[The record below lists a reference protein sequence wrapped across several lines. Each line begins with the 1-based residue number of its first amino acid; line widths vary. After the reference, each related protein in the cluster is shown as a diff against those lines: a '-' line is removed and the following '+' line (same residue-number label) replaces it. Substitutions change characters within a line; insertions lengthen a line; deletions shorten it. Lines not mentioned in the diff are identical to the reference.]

1 MVSTLRHSQVW
12 FCILVCTAAVA
23 FTAHAQVMQSTSY
36 RIESDSVN
44 FEGGR
49 GTSANY
55 ALEDTGG
62 EVGSGI
68 SDSASYRLSAGYQH
82 TLVDYISLTSAA
94 NVTMSPALG
103 GVTGGTADGSTFVTV
118 TTDSA
123 AGYQLNLKAS
133 TSPAMQ
139 SGANTIPDYTPSGA
153 NPDFTFSVAGG
164 TGEFAFSPEGTD
176 ISQRY
181 KDNGASCN
189 TNSSDTALSCWDALT
204 TSDRTIAERTTGNHP
219 TGTNTTIRF
228 RTGLGANSGIV
239 NGTYIATTTLTA
251 LSL

>member
-1 MVSTLRHSQVW
+1 MVHTLRQLNIWVGVL
-12 FCILVCTAAVA
+12 FAVLA
-23 FTAHAQVMQSTSY
+23 LSATVHAQVMQSTNY

-55 ALEDTGG
+55 ILEDTGG

-68 SDSASYRLSAGYQH
+68 SDSSSYRLSAGYQH
-82 TLVDYISLTSAA
+82 TLVDYISLTAA
-94 NVTMSPALG
+94 ASVVMSPSLG
-103 GVTGGTADGSTFVTV
+103 GVTGGTANGSTTVTV

-139 SGANTIPDYTPSGA
+139 SGANTIADYTPSGA
-153 NPDFTFSVAGG
+153 NPDFTFSVAVG

-176 ISQRY
+176 IATRY
-181 KDNGASCN
+181 KDNGVSCN
-189 TNSSDTALSCWDALT
+189 TGSGDTTLSCWDALT
-204 TSDRTIAERTTGNHP
+204 TTDRTISTRATGNHP
-219 TGTNTTIRF
+219 SGIGTTIQF

-251 LSL
+251 FAL

>member
-1 MVSTLRHSQVW
+1 MATSPRQLKIFGSILLFTLALAV
-12 FCILVCTAAVA
+12 TAE
-23 FTAHAQVMQSTSY
+23 AQVMQSSSY

-55 ALEDTGG
+55 TLEDTAG

-68 SDSASYRLSAGYQH
+68 SDSASYRMSAGYQQ
-82 TLVDYISLTSAA
+82 TLVDYISLTSAQ
-94 NVTMSPALG
+94 NVTMSPSLG
-103 GVTGGTADGSTFVTV
+103 GVTGGTAAGSTAVIV

-139 SGANTIPDYTPSGA
+139 SGANTIADYTPSGA
-153 NPDFTFSVAGG
+153 NPDFTFSVGVGA
-164 TGEFAFSPEGTD
+164 GEFAFSPEGTD
-176 ISQRY
+176 IATRY
-181 KDNGASCN
+181 RDDGISCN
-189 TNSSDTALSCWDALT
+189 TSSGDTSLSCWDALT
-204 TSDRTIAERTTGNHP
+204 TSDRTISSRTTGNHP
-219 TGTNTTIRF
+219 NGITTTIQF

-251 LSL
+251 FAL

>member
-1 MVSTLRHSQVW
+1 MVHTSRQLKIW
-12 FCILVCTAAVA
+12 GAVLCFA
-23 FTAHAQVMQSTSY
+23 LAVGITTHAQVMQSNSY

-44 FEGGR
+44 FGGGR
-49 GTSANY
+49 GTSASY
-55 ALEDTGG
+55 TLEDTAG

-82 TLVDYISLTSAA
+82 TLVDYISLTSAT
-94 NVTMSPALG
+94 NVTMSPSLG
-103 GVTGGTADGSTFVTV
+103 GVTGGSANGSTTVTV

-139 SGANTIPDYTPSGA
+139 SGANSIADYTPSGA
-153 NPDFTFSVAGG
+153 NPDFTFSVAVG

-176 ISQRY
+176 IASRY
-181 KDNGASCN
+181 KDNGALCN
-189 TNSSDTALSCWDALT
+189 TGSGDTSLSCWDPLT
-204 TSDRTIAERTTGNHP
+204 TSDRTISSRTTGNHP
-219 TGTNTTIRF
+219 NGINTTIQF

-251 LSL
+251 FAL